1 MKGQG
6 AYIELKAQESES
18 LCDGFFV
25 KGLHRMFLSLFVSI
39 GVLKM
44 RGRKRTCV
52 IVNGRI

>member
-6 AYIELKAQESES
+6 ACIELKAQESES